1 MLRFVRFCL
10 PALVALACQL
20 AVADNWTQ
28 PTPEELKMTSEPGA
42 PGAAVTCLAMSVRD
56 DYNRGQIH
64 QIYVRLKVLTDEGRK
79 YADIEIPSDSDLV
92 FKSVEARTVH
102 SDGSV
107 VVFSGE
113 PYDKLIEK
121 DKHSQ
126 RTAKVITLPDVQVGS
141 ILEYR
146 IVYGLGSYVS
156 YYPRWYVQ
164 RRFFVRKAHYEYAPD
179 QLNYLIPRFFPVLP
193 KGAEVSVDTKRK
205 VYSLDIEDVPP
216 LVDEDYQPP
225 MESLSY
231 RVLFYYTD
239 AKSPEEF
246 WKKEGESWSKSVD
259 GFLYP
264 SDLRAAA
271 AQITGGN
278 ASAMER
284 AKALYSAVMKLE
296 NTDFTRERTN
306 AENKANRVKIENA
319 VDIWKAKR
327 GYSNEIALLYV
338 AMARA
343 SGLSA
348 YAARVVDRSRAVFLP
363 EYASM
368 SQLDDFIAIVNVD
381 GKDVFLDPGE
391 RYCPFGVLDWKH
403 AGTRGLRQTEH
414 GAELIATPALGYK
427 SASVTRSA
435 DLSIDASGSVMGT
448 LRVSMTGVS
457 ALVWR
462 QGALRSDELEVDK
475 RLVETL
481 QKGLPE
487 SLEIKVNEIKGLSD
501 YEAPLVAAIDV
512 KGTLG
517 NVAGKRLIV
526 PATLFATDSLDP
538 FEEKT
543 RVNPVD
549 LEFPYVMQDEVTIH
563 VPESLTVESV
573 PQNAEVTLP
582 RNALYRAVFK
592 HENAEIKSSR
602 LLLIA
607 NNLYSTDEYG
617 TLRDFFQKFN
627 AKDKEPAILRV
638 SSSAANGGAGN

>member
-1 MLRFVRFCL
+1 MFRYVRFCL

-20 AVADNWTQ
+20 AVADTWTQ
-28 PTPEELKMTSEPGA
+28 PTPDELKMTSEPGA
-42 PGAAVTCLAMSVRD
+42 PGAAVTCLAMSVWD
-56 DYNRGQIH
+56 EYNRAQTH
-64 QIYVRLKVLTDEGRK
+64 QIYVRLKILTEEGRK
-79 YADIEIPSDSDLV
+79 YADIEIPYDRDLV

-107 VVFSGE
+107 TVFSGE

-146 IVYGLGSYVS
+146 IVYVLGRYVS

-193 KGAEVSVDTKRK
+193 KGAEVRVDTKRK
-205 VYSLDIEDVPP
+205 VYSLDIENVPP

-239 AKSPEEF
+239 AKSPEDF

-271 AQITGGN
+271 TQITGGN
-278 ASAMER
+278 ASAMDK
-284 AKALYSAVMKLE
+284 AKALYGAVMKLE
-296 NTDFTRERTN
+296 NTDFTRERTH
-306 AENKANRVKIENA
+306 AENKADRVKIENA
-319 VDIWKAKR
+319 IDIWKAKR

-338 AMARA
+338 ALARA
-343 SGLSA
+343 SGLNA
-348 YAARVVDRSRAVFLP
+348 YVARLVDRSRAVFLP

-368 SQLDDFIAIVNVD
+368 SQLGDFIAIVNVD

-391 RYCPFGVLDWKH
+391 RYCPFGVLAWKH
-403 AGTRGLRQTEH
+403 SGTKGLRQTDH
-414 GAELIATPALGYK
+414 GAELMMTPSLGYK
-427 SASVTRSA
+427 SSSVTRSA
-435 DLSIDASGSVMGT
+435 DLSIDATGSVTGS
-448 LRVSMTGVS
+448 LRVAMTGAS

-462 QGALRSDELEVDK
+462 QGALSSDELEIDK
-475 RLVETL
+475 RLAETL
-481 QKGLPE
+481 KKGLPE
-487 SLEIKVNEIKGLSD
+487 SLEIKVNEIKGLGD
-501 YEAPLVAAIDV
+501 YEAPLVAVIDV

-517 NVAGKRLIV
+517 NVAGKRVIV

-549 LEFPYVMQDEVTIH
+549 LEFPYVVQDEVTLH

-582 RNALYRAVFK
+582 HNALYRAGFK
-592 HENAEIKSSR
+592 HKNAEIKSSR

-617 TLRDFFQKFN
+617 ALRDFFQKLN
-627 AKDKEPAILRV
+627 AKDREQAILKV
-638 SSSAANGGAGN
+638 SSSVASGY

>member
-1 MLRFVRFCL
+1 LFRFVRFCL
-10 PALVALACQL
+10 PALLTLATQL

-28 PTPEELKMTSEPGA
+28 PTPDELKMTSEPGA
-42 PGAAVTCLAMSVRD
+42 PGAAVTCLSMSVWD
-56 DYNRGQIH
+56 EYNRAQTH
-64 QIYVRLKVLTDEGRK
+64 QIYVRMKILTEEGRK
-79 YADIEIPSDSDLV
+79 YADIEIPYDSDFV

-102 SDGSV
+102 SDGSAI
-107 VVFSGE
+107 VFSGE
-113 PYDKLIEK
+113 PYDKSIEK

-146 IVYGLGSYVS
+146 IVYVLGRYIS

-179 QLNYLIPRFFPVLP
+179 QVDYLIPRFFPVLP
-193 KGAEVSVDTKRK
+193 KGAEVRVDTKRK
-205 VYSLDIEDVPP
+205 VYSLDIENVPP

-239 AKSPEEF
+239 AKSPDDF
-246 WKKEGESWSKSVD
+246 WKKEGASWSKSVD

-278 ASAMER
+278 ANAMDKT
-284 AKALYSAVMKLE
+284 KALYGAVMKFE

-306 AENKANRVKIENA
+306 AENKADRVKIENA

-338 AMARA
+338 ALARA
-343 SGLSA
+343 SGLNA
-348 YAARVVDRSRAVFLP
+348 YVARVVDRSEAIFLP

-368 SQLDDFIAIVNVD
+368 SQLNDFIAIVSVD
-381 GKDVFLDPGE
+381 GKDVFLDPGA

-403 AGTRGLRQTEH
+403 AGTRGLRQTDH
-414 GAELIATPALGYK
+414 GTELMVTPSLGYK
-427 SASVTRSA
+427 SSSVMRSA
-435 DLSIDASGSVMGT
+435 DLSIDASGVVTGT
-448 LRVSMTGVS
+448 LRVSMTGIS

-462 QGALRSDELEVDK
+462 QGALSSDELEVHR

-481 QKGLPE
+481 KKGLPAG
-487 SLEIKVNEIKGLSD
+487 LEIKVNEIKGLAD
-501 YEAPLVAAIDV
+501 YEAPLVAVIDV

-517 NVAGKRLIV
+517 NLAGKRMIV

-549 LEFPYVMQDEVTIH
+549 LEFPYVMQDEVTVH
-563 VPESLTVESV
+563 VPESLTAESV

-582 RNALYRAVFK
+582 RNALYRAGFK
-592 HENAEIKSSR
+592 QENSQIKSSR

-617 TLRDFFQKFN
+617 ALREFFQKMT
-627 AKDKEPAILRV
+627 AKDKEQATLKV
-638 SSSAANGGAGN
+638 ASSVAGGGAGN